1 MVRAQ
6 DKMTRNTTLGL
17 TSEDGHQITS
27 QAKPAY
33 NHLYN
38 HHQDRQR
45 QNC

>member
-27 QAKPAY
+27 TITTRTDKDKIVRDP
-33 NHLYN
+33 
-38 HHQDRQR
+38 
-45 QNC
+45 